1 MALAEPG
8 YLLISVDLRRRLLI
22 LLIFQRATLLAS
34 LWAIECLTCLLL
46 LLLLA
51 EPSLGAVVAFD
62 LVDVFMKHLKH
73 DTLFFGKVEAGSRSR
88 RAGDFEIKSDF
99 A

>member
-8 YLLISVDLRRRLLI
+8 YLLISVDVRRRLLI

>member
-46 LLLLA
+46 LLA

-62 LVDVFMKHLKH
+62 LVDVFMKHLKY
-73 DTLFFGKVEAGSRSR
+73 DTLFFGKLEVEAGSRSS
-88 RAGDFEIKSDF
+88 RAGDSEIKSDF

>member
-34 LWAIECLTCLLL
+34 LWAIECLTCWLLL
-46 LLLLA
+46 LLLL
-51 EPSLGAVVAFD
+51 
-62 LVDVFMKHLKH
+62 
-73 DTLFFGKVEAGSRSR
+73 
-88 RAGDFEIKSDF
+88 
-99 A
+99 